1 MYKPF
6 FNRGINDLSTSA
18 PGLFSTNLISV
29 NRWCFGDGI
38 VHVWEN
44 GDEKGVKYFGIW
56 VEKGFISLFAHE
68 QRGVPIQ
75 ISPWGNLGLIQN
87 YLNYQSNHQVKSIG
101 NQSVF
106 GYVQKS
112 QPNPTNPTQPNPT
125 QPVTQTHMESQPS
138 ANGWMVFPPTQ
149 GLWWDPWKVS
159 RCRFLKLGRAF
170 VITSLPRGAKT
181 ARGEWKGGGDVW
193 RLCKH
198 AHFGA
203 WGIPEQKWGFEVQV
217 IFVEKDWELLV
228 CQEIAGL

>member
-125 QPVTQTHMESQPS
+125 RNPNPY
-138 ANGWMVFPPTQ
+138 
-149 GLWWDPWKVS
+149 
-159 RCRFLKLGRAF
+159 
-170 VITSLPRGAKT
+170 
-181 ARGEWKGGGDVW
+181 
-193 RLCKH
+193 
-198 AHFGA
+198 
-203 WGIPEQKWGFEVQV
+203 GIPAFRKWL
-217 IFVEKDWELLV
+217 D
-228 CQEIAGL
+228 GLPPNSRSLMRSMKGQQMPIS